1 MWRTEKGDW
10 LPQLRQNPLFW
21 GGFRCSWCDN
31 REDRT
36 LLLDIKPGDGF
47 CYQGDCRS
55 FPELRRWVDEPAMH
69 DTTIGGGGSI
79 PTDNE
84 PRHEDES
91 HRPITATELDVL
103 FDEEK
108 GGDLCE
114 EKHNA
119 PRRAFREGIAQNLA
133 KNRPVPYSV
142 RSNLIRDEQEEQ
154 KRLDDEGRDPV
165 LELAAAHYYEQQ
177 QQREEEERR
186 QREEEERRQ
195 REEEERR
202 QREEKQQPQEEKL
215 EREEKQQPA
224 QPNNDYIQMF
234 FPQRGDAEE
243 FVFVAPQQQQ
253 QQHFD
258 LSFNDMF
265 NRYRS
270 ARADRTRRRLNYQ
283 DAQTVNQFGA
293 AMRDPVPQ
301 LVQDLYLKEENDH
314 AKLISAA
321 FRTNIPVET
330 LVTMWNIYDH
340 LILHQIYTAIFE
352 GHQHN
357 QQERMILEFLIL
369 EKRVPT
375 F

>member
-1 MWRTEKGDW
+1 
-10 LPQLRQNPLFW
+10 
-21 GGFRCSWCDN
+21 
-31 REDRT
+31 
-36 LLLDIKPGDGF
+36 
-47 CYQGDCRS
+47 
-55 FPELRRWVDEPAMH
+55 
-69 DTTIGGGGSI
+69 
-79 PTDNE
+79 
-84 PRHEDES
+84 
-91 HRPITATELDVL
+91 
-103 FDEEK
+103 
-108 GGDLCE
+108 
-114 EKHNA
+114 
-119 PRRAFREGIAQNLA
+119 
-133 KNRPVPYSV
+133 
-142 RSNLIRDEQEEQ
+142 
-154 KRLDDEGRDPV
+154 
-165 LELAAAHYYEQQ
+165 
-177 QQREEEERR
+177 
-186 QREEEERRQ
+186 
-195 REEEERR
+195 
-202 QREEKQQPQEEKL
+202 
-215 EREEKQQPA
+215 
-224 QPNNDYIQMF
+224 MF

-243 FVFVAPQQQQ
+243 FVFVAPQQQ

-357 QQERMILEFLIL
+357 QQERRILEFLIL
-369 EKRVPT
+369 EKGYRPSDVVLMVDPKLFIDFERLWGT
-375 F
+375 PGSHQFLNFLQGHPQFKQFFPE